1 MALLSL
7 EQIDFNSTSSFHRL
21 KGGRERQTPLPATRQ
36 CIPVM
41 PSGEEILLVPG
52 FIRKVI
58 LRTGTPAKRL
68 PVTDFL

>member
-1 MALLSL
+1 
-7 EQIDFNSTSSFHRL
+7 
-21 KGGRERQTPLPATRQ
+21 
-36 CIPVM
+36 M